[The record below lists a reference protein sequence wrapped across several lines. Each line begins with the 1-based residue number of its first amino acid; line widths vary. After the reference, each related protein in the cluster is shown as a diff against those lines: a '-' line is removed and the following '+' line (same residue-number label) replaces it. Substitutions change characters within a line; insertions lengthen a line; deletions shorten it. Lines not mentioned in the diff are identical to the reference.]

1 LTGASIWNTVYLEW
15 VVQTLRDSRKDV
27 NDSLLPHL
35 SPLGWEH
42 INLTGDYIWRQ
53 SKQFEQSKFRPV
65 CSRTQHVLAI
75 ENILARELGASLSS
89 NAIKRLTAE

>member
-65 CSRTQHVLAI
+65 RSRTAHVLAV